1 MVKTLD
7 KLSLSSSTR
16 NGWIQ
21 RRLYDHL
28 SLLERAPDKVW
39 RFCRYLIDFVED
51 KNGH

>member
-7 KLSLSSSTR
+7 KLSLSGSTR

-28 SLLERAPDKVW
+28 SLLERILVPKVP
-39 RFCRYLIDFVED
+39 
-51 KNGH
+51 